1 MINLLT
7 PDALCTVRRTY
18 WVRVITVWS
27 IVGTVAAVVAGAL
40 LLPPYVLIAS
50 QIRVYEAGAT
60 EAAAKIAT
68 YQTASAALIA
78 ATTQARWVVDS
89 VEQTPLTTVLSTL
102 ESALPESVRLTGIEF
117 ARTDSGFSPITLSG
131 VAATR
136 RDVVEVEEIIE
147 ALPEVASASLP
158 VTNLTARAEVPF
170 TMTITWSTEE

>member
-18 WVRVITVWS
+18 WVRVLTVWS
-27 IVGTVAAVVAGAL
+27 VVGVVAAVVAGAL

-78 ATTQARWVVDS
+78 ATAQARWVVDS
-89 VEQTPLTTVLSTL
+89 VEQTPLTTLLTTL
-102 ESALPESVRLTGIEF
+102 EGALPNTVRLTGIELS
-117 ARTDSGFSPITLSG
+117 RTDTGFSPITLSG

-136 RDVVEVEEIIE
+136 RDVVVVEELIE
-147 ALPEVASASLP
+147 ALPEVASVSLP
-158 VTNLTARAEVPF
+158 VTNLTARTEVPF
-170 TMTITWSTEE
+170 TMTIIWKTEE